1 MVDAT
6 QTFPPARPQDYDAD
20 KAYDEDTDTW
30 GSDADLLVGGG
41 SRHKQQLVVA
51 TTYFIYFEELT

>member
-1 MVDAT
+1 MPDSVPS
-6 QTFPPARPQDYDAD
+6 FPTDRPQDYDAD
-20 KAYDEDTDTW
+20 LVYDEDTDTW